1 MQRSNA
7 TSNLFGQEPDEH
19 PELTQEIATQVVDSP
34 SGLKEPEEQ
43 PPKERMCKHCH
54 EVKLIKYHKKYCD
67 ECSIIKAE
75 EIREKKRQQAREYME
90 RINENKE
97 KLPPKERKCAKC
109 ENIILFPRYYCDNCK
124 AEVEE
129 KKKAKA
135 RELGKNR
142 YHKMKDNIR
151 EQDIKK
157 AEVIRKNLQ
166 EKFKK
171 SIVNL
176 GRSELIQLI
185 TDHYDKMTDIED
197 IKATVRELYP
207 YLI

>member
-1 MQRSNA
+1 METISFAKKPLKREHK
-7 TSNLFGQEPDEH
+7 TTNLFGDEQDEKPEPTTD
-19 PELTQEIATQVVDSP
+19 ISTQVIDSS
-34 SGLKEPEEQ
+34 SGLKCVEEQ
-43 PPKERMCKHCH
+43 PAKERMCKFCH
-54 EVKLIKYHKKYCD
+54 TIKLIKYHKKYCD

-75 EIREKKRQQAREYME
+75 EIKEKKRQQAREYME
-90 RINENKE
+90 RINENKP

-109 ENIILFPRYYCDNCK
+109 EAVILFPRYYCDNCK

-129 KKKAKA
+129 AKKAKA

-142 YHKMKDNIR
+142 YHKMKDEIR

-157 AEVIRKNLQ
+157 AEEIRKNLQ

-176 GRSELIQLI
+176 GRSELI
-185 TDHYDKMTDIED
+185 
-197 IKATVRELYP
+197 
-207 YLI
+207 